1 MSTFSSKLTLA
12 SDPFAMNR
20 SDTVLSSSGVSKTSA
35 KAVEYI
41 APTVSFINST
51 TNQSVTDIVSSVA
64 NFKAE
69 MVTNKSMGYAL
80 LAAETAARV
89 AADALTSASL
99 ASEVTSRQTQGTQ
112 LANDLAVEASVR
124 DTLVSAESALRLAA
138 ATTMQAAI
146 DAEHVICYDADVVL
160 QSKITNFNVIGT
172 TTIAD
177 ENSESKA
184 SDEVIVADLANK
196 KMLIEAN
203 IAGETSALV
212 SNKTFLLAAVA
223 SETTAREAAIVEQAA
238 RVTAL
243 NAALGIDESKL
254 QDTIAAYAA
263 ADVTII
269 AQIANLNSVLTTYN
283 TNLTTLK
290 LKVDTALFTAG
301 AITLPIEFPAG
312 IYTYDRPEDGLPDD
326 INTIV
331 INGYTVSASCTTQ
344 SWGFTVGNGSGAF
357 VKLFGNITGVW
368 DSVTHSITFSNG
380 KVWVYQPP
388 APVEGGGAPV
398 EGGAP

>member
-12 SDPFAMNR
+12 SDPFAMNK
-20 SDTVLSSSGVSKTSA
+20 SATVVSSSGVSKTSA

-41 APTVSFINST
+41 APFVSFINST
-51 TNQSVTDIVSSVA
+51 TNQSVTDIVLSVA

-89 AADALTSASL
+89 AADALTSDSL

-124 DTLVSAESALRLAA
+124 ETLVSAESALRLAA
-138 ATTMQAAI
+138 ANTMQDAI

-160 QSKITNFNVIGT
+160 ESRITNFNLIGT
-172 TTIAD
+172 NTISD

-243 NAALGIDESKL
+243 NAALVIDESKL

-269 AQIANLNSVLTTYN
+269 AQISNLNSVLTTYN

-312 IYTYDRPEDGLPDD
+312 TYTYDRPEVGLPDD
-326 INTIV
+326 NINIT
-331 INGYTVSASCTTQ
+331 INGYNVSAACSTQ
-344 SWGFTVGNGSGAF
+344 TWGFTYGNGSGEF
-357 VKLFGNITGVW
+357 VKLFGNVIGNW
-368 DSVTHSITFSNG
+368 NAGSHSITFSNG
-380 KVWVYQPP
+380 QVWVYQPP
-388 APVEGGGAPV
+388 SP
-398 EGGAP
+398 

>member
-12 SDPFAMNR
+12 SDPFAMNK
-20 SDTVLSSSGVSKTSA
+20 SDTVLSSSGVLKTSA

-41 APTVSFINST
+41 APTVSFINTT
-51 TNQSVTDIVSSVA
+51 TNESVTDIVSSVA
-64 NFKAE
+64 NMKAE

-99 ASEVTSRQTQGTQ
+99 ATEVTSRQTQGTQ

-124 DTLVSAESALRLAA
+124 DTLVAAESALRLAA

-146 DAEHVICYDADVVL
+146 DAEHVICNDADVVL
-160 QSKITNFNVIGT
+160 QSRITNFNAIGT
-172 TTIAD
+172 DTIAA

-184 SDEVIVADLANK
+184 ADEVIVADLANK

-223 SETTAREAAIVEQAA
+223 SETTAREAAIVAQAE

-254 QDTIAAYAA
+254 QDTITAYAA

-312 IYTYDRPEDGLPDD
+312 TYTYDRPEVGLPDD
-326 INTIV
+326 INTVAID
-331 INGYTVSASCTTQ
+331 GYNVSASCPTQ

-368 DSVTHSITFSNG
+368 DSVAQSITFSNG
-380 KVWVYQPP
+380 KVWFYQPP
-388 APVEGGGAPV
+388 APVEGESAP
-398 EGGAP
+398 